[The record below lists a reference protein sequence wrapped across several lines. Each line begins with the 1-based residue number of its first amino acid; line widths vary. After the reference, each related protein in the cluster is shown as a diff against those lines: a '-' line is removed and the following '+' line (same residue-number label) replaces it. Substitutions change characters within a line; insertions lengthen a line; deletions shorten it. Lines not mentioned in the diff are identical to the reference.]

1 MPCARTYCLLLLQIT
16 FTEDMNHTTSTFS
29 ELATGLKYQLKT
41 FEKIPIK
48 LWDSPDEG
56 AIQIA
61 RYIALCIRQKQQ
73 ENENIVLGLA
83 TGSSPIKIYNEL
95 VRLHREEGLS
105 FYNVITFNLDEYY
118 PMKPDANQSYVKFM
132 NEYLF
137 NHIDINPSN
146 IHIPNGDLPIE
157 YVENFCAEYEKKIDS
172 LGGLD
177 IQILG
182 IGRTGHIGFNE
193 PGSWLSSK
201 TRLVKLDHL
210 TRVDAV
216 KDFGKEENVPYR
228 AITMGINTILK
239 AKQIFIM
246 AWGSHKAHIVQQAI
260 EGDITE
266 MIPATYLQ
274 NHNNVKFYLDAAA
287 AAELTKVKT
296 PWLAGICNWDDKL
309 IAKAV
314 IWLSLKL
321 KKPLLKLTDEDYIN
335 NGLSEL
341 IAEYNST
348 YTLNIKIF
356 NKLQHTI
363 TGWPG
368 GKPNADDSNR
378 PERANPAKKSVIIFS
393 PHPDDDVISM
403 GGTFMRLVEQ
413 GHEVHV
419 AYQVSGNIAV
429 HDIDAWRYAE
439 FLGDFAK
446 AIGIDNPELYKV
458 VQKISKFIDK
468 KDANESDIKE
478 LRILKGIIR
487 REEARSG
494 AMFCGLPEKNIH
506 FLDMPF
512 YETGGVRKNKL
523 SNADYDII
531 INLLNEVKPHQVYA
545 AGDLA
550 DPHGTHRVCLD
561 AIFEA
566 FDRTKDQKWWK
577 DCYLWLYRGAW
588 HEWPIDEIEMAVPI
602 SPAELMRKRKAIFMH
617 QSQKDHPVFPGD
629 DTREFWQRAEDRNK
643 ETAHLYN
650 VLGLAE
656 YEAMEAFVRWKF

>member
-1 MPCARTYCLLLLQIT
+1 MNHTAST
-16 FTEDMNHTTSTFS
+16 FTEF
-29 ELATGLKYQLKT
+29 ATGLKYQLKT

-56 AIQIA
+56 AVQIA

-73 ENENIVLGLA
+73 ENENLVLGLA

-137 NHIDINPSN
+137 NHIDIKPSN

-157 YVENFCAEYEKKIDS
+157 YVENFCAEYEKKIES

-228 AITMGINTILK
+228 AITMGISTILK

-348 YTLNIKIF
+348 YTLNINIF

-368 GKPNADDSNR
+368 GKPHADDSNR
-378 PERANPAKKSVIIFS
+378 PERANPAKKRVIIFS

-429 HDIDAWRYAE
+429 HDVDAWRYAE
-439 FLGDFAK
+439 FIGDFAK
-446 AIGIDNPELYKV
+446 AIGVDNPELFKI
-458 VQKISKFIDK
+458 VQKISKFLDK
-468 KDANESDIKE
+468 KDPNESDIKE

-494 AMFCGLPEKNIH
+494 AIFCGLPEKNIH

-523 SNADYDII
+523 GVDDFEII
-531 INLLNEVKPHQVYA
+531 VNLLNEVKPHQVYA

-561 AIFEA
+561 AIFEG
-566 FDRTKDQKWWK
+566 FERTRDQKWWN

-617 QSQKDHPVFPGD
+617 QSQKDHPVFPGE

>member
-1 MPCARTYCLLLLQIT
+1 MTAMHGTAT
-16 FTEDMNHTTSTFS
+16 SGTT
-29 ELATGLKYQLKT
+29 ALKYQLKS

-48 LWDSPDEG
+48 MWDNPDDG
-56 AIQIA
+56 AIHIA

-73 ENENIVLGLA
+73 ENDNLVLGLA

-95 VRLHREEGLS
+95 VRMHREEGLS
-105 FYNVITFNLDEYY
+105 FHNVITFNLDEYY
-118 PMKPDANQSYVKFM
+118 PMKPDANQSYVRFM
-132 NEYLF
+132 HEFLF
-137 NHIDINPSN
+137 NHIDINPTN
-146 IHIPNGDLPIE
+146 IHIPNGDIPIE
-157 YVENFCAEYEKKIDS
+157 FVDTYCQEYEKKIE
-172 LGGLD
+172 LVGGID

-201 TRLVKLDHL
+201 TRLVKLDHM

-228 AITMGINTILK
+228 AITMGISTILK

-246 AWGSHKAHIVQQAI
+246 AWGSHKAAIVAQTI
-260 EGDITE
+260 EGEVTE
-266 MIPATYLQ
+266 MIPATFLQ
-274 NHNNVKFYLDAAA
+274 SHPNVKFYLDEAAST
-287 AAELTKVKT
+287 ELTKVKT
-296 PWLAGICNWDDKL
+296 PWLAGICHWDDKL
-309 IAKAV
+309 VAKAV
-314 IWLSLKL
+314 IWLALKL
-321 KKPLLKLTDEDYIN
+321 NKPLLKLTDDDYIT

-341 IAEYNST
+341 IAEYTSA
-348 YTLNIKIF
+348 YSLNINIF

-368 GKPNADDSNR
+368 GKPNADDKHR
-378 PERANPAKKSVIIFS
+378 PERALPVKKRVIIFS

-403 GGTFMRLVEQ
+403 GGTFLRLVEQ

-429 HDIDAWRYAE
+429 HDTDAWRYAE
-439 FLGDFAK
+439 FMADYVK
-446 AIGIDNPELYKV
+446 AMGMDHPELLKV
-458 VQKISKFIDK
+458 IGKVTRFIERK
-468 KDANESDIKE
+468 EQGETDIRE
-478 LRILKGIIR
+478 LRVLKGIIR

-494 AMFCGLPEKNIH
+494 AIYCGLAEKNIH
-506 FLDMPF
+506 FLNLPF

-523 SNADYDII
+523 SEIDYQII
-531 INLLNEVKPHQVYA
+531 IDLLNEVKPHQVYA

-566 FDRTKDQKWWK
+566 FHRTREQKWWK

-602 SPAELMRKRKAIFMH
+602 SPDELMKKRKAIFMH
-617 QSQKDHPVFPGD
+617 QSQKDSPVFPGED
-629 DTREFWQRAEDRNK
+629 KREFWQRAEDRNK
-643 ETAHLYN
+643 DTAHKYN